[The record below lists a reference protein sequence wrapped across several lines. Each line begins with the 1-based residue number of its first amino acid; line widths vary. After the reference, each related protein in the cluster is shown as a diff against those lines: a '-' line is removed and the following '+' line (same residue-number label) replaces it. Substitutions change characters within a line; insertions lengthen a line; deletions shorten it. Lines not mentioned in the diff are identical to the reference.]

1 MVQVSR
7 GEGVTTPANSSLPEA
22 KLISIAMQSPELEK
36 ARSQGHRIAMCHGVF
51 DLLHPGHLRH
61 LASAKAMADVL
72 VVSIT
77 ADHFVNKGPGR
88 PAFNES
94 LRAEALAS
102 LVAVDYV
109 VITPD
114 ATALPAIDLVRPDF
128 YVKGGDYAD
137 ESSDATGNI
146 RRERELVES
155 FGGRL
160 FHTDEVVFSSSHLIN
175 QYLPQHSEAA
185 TEWLS
190 RLRDNY
196 SIEDVVGWLD
206 RIAELRVVV
215 VGETIIDAY
224 TQCEA
229 LGKSSKDPVLCFSR
243 GDSVEHAGGIL
254 AIAGHCRG
262 LGANTTVVT
271 GINRVDESGAGLIR
285 LRERG
290 VRVRWVDTH
299 PQPTIRKE
307 RLIDARTGTRVLE
320 LYDMND
326 EPLPAASEQALLEQ
340 LCQAAA
346 EADVMVVADYG
357 HGLLSDAVVQGLAK
371 LPVFLAVN
379 TQTNAGNR
387 GFNSIS
393 RYSRADFV
401 TLNGAEARLEVR
413 RRHVDLN
420 EFIPELRGRLGAWGA
435 LVTLGG
441 DGLDLYTQD
450 AGVSHAPA
458 LAPFVRDR
466 VGAGDALLS
475 VTALLAAV
483 QAPPELIGFL
493 GNLVGAWA
501 VSFIGKEQTLDRGT
515 LARQVKSTL
524 K

>member
-1 MVQVSR
+1 
-7 GEGVTTPANSSLPEA
+7 
-22 KLISIAMQSPELEK
+22 
-36 ARSQGHRIAMCHGVF
+36 
-51 DLLHPGHLRH
+51 
-61 LASAKAMADVL
+61 L

-77 ADHFVNKGPGR
+77 ADRFVNKGPGR
-88 PAFNES
+88 PAFSEI

-109 VITPD
+109 IITADP
-114 ATALPAIDLVRPDF
+114 TALPTIAAVRPDF
-128 YVKGGDYAD
+128 YVKGGDYID
-137 ESSDATGNI
+137 EASDSTGNI

-160 FHTDEVVFSSSHLIN
+160 VHTDEIVFSSSQLIN
-175 QYLPQHSEAA
+175 QYLPQHSDAA
-185 TEWLS
+185 TEWLAT
-190 RLRDNY
+190 LREEY
-196 SIEDVVGWLD
+196 SIDDVTAWLD

-243 GDSVEHAGGIL
+243 GESVEHAGGIL

-262 LGANTTVVT
+262 LGASTTVVT
-271 GINRVDESGAGLIR
+271 GINRAEEADPGLSLLRDRGAQI
-285 LRERG
+285 
-290 VRVRWVDTH
+290 RWVDTH
-299 PQPTIRKE
+299 PHPTVRKE

-326 EPLPAASEQALLEQ
+326 EPLPVAVQQQLIQAIKE
-340 LCQAAA
+340 AAA
-346 EADVMVVADYG
+346 EADVVIVADYG
-357 HGLLSDAVVQGLAK
+357 HGLLSDQAVDALAS
-371 LPVFLAVN
+371 LPTFLAVN
-379 TQTNAGNR
+379 TQSNAGNR

-393 RYSRADFV
+393 RYPRADFV

-413 RRHVDLN
+413 RRHVDLG
-420 EFIPELRGRLGAWGA
+420 EFIPALRERLGAAGA

-441 DGLDLYTQD
+441 DGLDLYTENLSI
-450 AGVSHAPA
+450 SHAPA

-475 VTALLAAV
+475 ITALLAAV
-483 QAPPELIGFL
+483 NAPPEVIGFL

-501 VSFIGKEQTLDRGT
+501 VSFLGNEQTLDRGT
-515 LARQVKSTL
+515 LTRQIASTL

>member
-1 MVQVSR
+1 M
-7 GEGVTTPANSSLPEA
+7 TTPVHPSVPEA
-22 KLISIAMQSPELEK
+22 KLISISIPSQALEI
-36 ARSQGHRIAMCHGVF
+36 ARSQGQRIAMCHGVF

-61 LASAKAMADVL
+61 LASAKALADVL
-72 VVSIT
+72 VVSVT
-77 ADHFVNKGPGR
+77 ADRFVNKGPGR
-88 PAFNES
+88 PAFNEA

-109 VITPD
+109 LITPD
-114 ATALPAIDLVRPDF
+114 ATALPAIAAIRPDF

-160 FHTDEVVFSSSHLIN
+160 VHTDEIVFSSSQLIN
-175 QYLPQHSEAA
+175 RYLPQHTEAA
-185 TEWLS
+185 TEWLA
-190 RLRDNY
+190 RLRDKY
-196 SIEDVVGWLD
+196 SIEDVLGWLD

-243 GDSVEHAGGIL
+243 GESVEHAGGIL

-262 LGANTTVVT
+262 LGASTTVVT
-271 GINRVDESGAGLIR
+271 GMNRRDFEGPGIQVLRDAGVQVSAVDVDPR
-285 LRERG
+285 L
-290 VRVRWVDTH
+290 
-299 PQPTIRKE
+299 TIRKE
-307 RLIDARTGTRVLE
+307 RFIDDRTSARVLE
-320 LYDMND
+320 LYDMD
-326 EPLPAASEQALLEQ
+326 DSPLQQEVESEFLSRLHEATAQ
-340 LCQAAA
+340 
-346 EADVMVVADYG
+346 ADVVIVADYG
-357 HGLLSDAVVQGLAK
+357 HGLLSDSSVAMLSS
-371 LPVFLAVN
+371 LPTFLAVN
-379 TQTNAGNR
+379 TQSNAGNR
-387 GFNSIS
+387 GFNSVS
-393 RYSRADFV
+393 RYPRADFV

-413 RRHVDLN
+413 RRHVDLG
-420 EFIPELRGRLGAWGA
+420 EFIPSLQSKLRAKEV
-435 LVTLGG
+435 LVTLGS

-450 AGVSHAPA
+450 AGISHAPA

-475 VTALLAAV
+475 ITALLSAV

-501 VSFIGKEQTLDRGT
+501 VSFVGNEQTLDRGT
-515 LARQVKSTL
+515 LARQVNSTL